1 MAGSPGIWPAASSP
15 SRRVAPQRMQ
25 VYSVIAP
32 EQIDLSRTRSDGVA
46 ALRGFLEFAAR
57 GTRALPVRAEHVEP
71 DNPFARQIAAALEER
86 GFQTRC
92 GIGCSAYKVDVGVI
106 DPDRP
111 DGYLLGILCENE
123 QIFTATTARDRNL
136 LQPSV
141 LRGLGWKLYRVHI
154 LDWYENRQRTL
165 EQLLHAIEDAKIQA
179 KQEPVQ
185 AAPAPEHTPS
195 FEREQTLTA
204 VDRCIPY
211 SSYVPELLG
220 TPEQFYLPE
229 SKRAIMQVIRKT
241 VKTEAPVSRRAVL
254 RHVLNAFG
262 ISRSGSRVE
271 AVFDQAVQDCGIS
284 GTGTGD
290 ACWFWSREQDPE
302 TYRICRI
309 PKEGTGK
316 RPMEEICPQE
326 LCAGMLLI
334 LEDQV
339 SMLRSDLLRETAK
352 LFGYTRTGGVI
363 EHAVSDAMDYALT
376 RQLLDCRED
385 RFTIHNA

>member
-1 MAGSPGIWPAASSP
+1 M
-15 SRRVAPQRMQ
+15 
-25 VYSVIAP
+25 
-32 EQIDLSRTRSDGVA
+32 
-46 ALRGFLEFAAR
+46 
-57 GTRALPVRAEHVEP
+57 
-71 DNPFARQIAAALEER
+71 
-86 GFQTRC
+86 
-92 GIGCSAYKVDVGVI
+92 
-106 DPDRP
+106 
-111 DGYLLGILCENE
+111 
-123 QIFTATTARDRNL
+123 
-136 LQPSV
+136 
-141 LRGLGWKLYRVHI
+141 HI
-154 LDWYENRQRTL
+154 LDWYENRHRTL
-165 EQLLHAIEDAKIQA
+165 EQLLYAIEDAKTQA

-185 AAPAPEHTPS
+185 AAPAPEHTLS

-204 VDRCIPY
+204 TDRYIPY

-241 VKTEAPVSRRAVL
+241 VETEAPVSRRAVL

-302 TYRICRI
+302 AYRICRI
-309 PKEGTGK
+309 PKEGIGK

-352 LFGYTRTGGVI
+352 LFGYTRTGGII

-376 RQLLDCRED
+376 RQLLDCQED

>member
-1 MAGSPGIWPAASSP
+1 
-15 SRRVAPQRMQ
+15 
-25 VYSVIAP
+25 
-32 EQIDLSRTRSDGVA
+32 
-46 ALRGFLEFAAR
+46 
-57 GTRALPVRAEHVEP
+57 
-71 DNPFARQIAAALEER
+71 
-86 GFQTRC
+86 
-92 GIGCSAYKVDVGVI
+92 
-106 DPDRP
+106 
-111 DGYLLGILCENE
+111 
-123 QIFTATTARDRNL
+123 
-136 LQPSV
+136 
-141 LRGLGWKLYRVHI
+141 
-154 LDWYENRQRTL
+154 
-165 EQLLHAIEDAKIQA
+165 
-179 KQEPVQ
+179 
-185 AAPAPEHTPS
+185 
-195 FEREQTLTA
+195 
-204 VDRCIPY
+204 
-211 SSYVPELLG
+211 
-220 TPEQFYLPE
+220 
-229 SKRAIMQVIRKT
+229 MQVIRKT